1 MKKTL
6 DLIGGIL
13 AFLTVAMYGLLFIHH
28 GIANFFPPVA
38 VTFMESIKTLA
49 VLVVCA
55 ITGLEFAMARKSFI
69 IKLAFLIL
77 LGITVV
83 AMFFP
88 GALASIGIVF

>member
-13 AFLTVAMYGLLFIHH
+13 AFLTVAMYGLLFIHY
-28 GIANFFPPVA
+28 GIINFLPEVM
-38 VTFMESIKTLA
+38 VTFMEGIKTLA
-49 VLVVCA
+49 VLVVCG
-55 ITGLEFAMARKSFI
+55 ITGLEFAIARKSFI
-69 IKLAFLIL
+69 IKLIFLIL
-77 LGITVV
+77 LAITVI